1 MRAGIATI
9 ALRRYDVFHALDLA
23 AEAGFE
29 GVELWGKPPHTPEE
43 FDEEHLKR
51 VRDRARANGLV
62 VHMFGSYAR
71 PVLPDFEQKSAD
83 AIKAAKV
90 LGARKIRV
98 WAGSK
103 EPAEADDD
111 LWALVCDSLRGF
123 ALQAE
128 SEGITLAV
136 ETHSGTLAATPEGC
150 LRLIE
155 RVGAPNLKLN
165 FQVVDPR
172 NPDLDR
178 TIDLI
183 GDHIVN
189 VHAQNYRP
197 SVLDKDK
204 MEISCISEGIIDY
217 DHLAELLSRRGF
229 TGFLEVEFLK
239 GEHVSEEIMLEC
251 LSRDAA
257 FLRRIVSKYSVAA
270 NNG

>member
-43 FDEEHLKR
+43 FDEDHLKR
-51 VRDRARANGLV
+51 IRDRARSNGLV

-71 PVLPDFEQKSAD
+71 PGLPDFEQKSED
-83 AIKAAKV
+83 AVRAARV
-90 LGARKIRV
+90 LGARRIRV

-103 EPAEADDD
+103 EPAEADDEM
-111 LWALVCDSLRGF
+111 WEMVCGSLREF
-123 ALQAE
+123 ALKAE
-128 SEGITLAV
+128 SEGITLAA
-136 ETHSGTLAATPEGC
+136 ETHSGTLAATPGGC
-150 LRLIE
+150 LRLLE
-155 RVGAPNLKLN
+155 QVGAPNLKLN

-178 TIDLI
+178 TVELI
-183 GDHIVN
+183 GDHVVN

-197 SVLDKDK
+197 SAIDKDK
-204 MEISCISEGIIDY
+204 MEISCISEGVIDY
-217 DHLAELLSRRGF
+217 ERLAELLSRRGF
-229 TGFLEVEFLK
+229 TGFIEVEFLK
-239 GEHVSEEIMLEC
+239 GEHVSEEIMLES

-257 FLRRIVSKYSVAA
+257 FLRKIVSKYAVTP
-270 NNG
+270 NKG